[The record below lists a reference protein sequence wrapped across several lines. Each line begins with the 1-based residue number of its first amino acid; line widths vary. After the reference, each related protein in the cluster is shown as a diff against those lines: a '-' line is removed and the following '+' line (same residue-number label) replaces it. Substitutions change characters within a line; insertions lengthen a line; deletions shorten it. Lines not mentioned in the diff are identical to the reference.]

1 LHQSIKQPIRY
12 FLKKQS
18 EETASYLIAALAI
31 AASLIAKL
39 TGFTEYSD
47 AFYYLA
53 AFALIYGFI
62 VFVNSL
68 VRPMV
73 QSGLGKLILS
83 GAFVIGSG
91 ISLAMARQTINAELQ
106 VPSSAYPI
114 TQSLL
119 AVLLAPL
126 TLSICLALTSVFF
139 IVVGMFLSLTP
150 MRVTSMKSLLVGWKN
165 EALKGLEIVTNIVR
179 FIGLIVVISLA
190 MAFAKEN
197 DGYTETLASFT
208 KWFAYSF
215 ESETHSYCEI
225 ASGQRVTY
233 LSEKLIVISKWSE
246 DNDSYSFRVDKCIS
260 PLK

>member
-1 LHQSIKQPIRY
+1 MRQSIKQSIGD
-12 FLKKQS
+12 FLERQS
-18 EETASYLIAALAI
+18 EESASYIIAVLAI
-31 AASLIAKL
+31 AASLMAKL
-39 TGFTEYSD
+39 TGLTEYAD
-47 AFYYLA
+47 LLYYLG
-53 AFALIYGFI
+53 AFALTYGFI

-68 VRPMV
+68 VKPMV

-91 ISLAMARQTINAELQ
+91 ISLAMARQTINAELH
-106 VPSSAYPI
+106 VPSSAFPI

-119 AVLLAPL
+119 AVLLSPL

-139 IVVGMFLSLTP
+139 IIIGMLFSFMP
-150 MRVTSMKSLLVGWKN
+150 VRITSMRSLLAGRKN
-165 EALKGLEIVTNIVR
+165 NALSGLEIVTNIVR
-179 FIGLIVVISLA
+179 FTGLIVVISLA
-190 MAFAKEN
+190 MAFTKEN

-233 LSEKLIVISKWSE
+233 LSEKLIVISKRSE

>member
-1 LHQSIKQPIRY
+1 MRLSIKQSVQA
-12 FLKKQS
+12 FLEKQS
-18 EETASYLIAALAI
+18 EESASYIVAALAI
-31 AASLIAKL
+31 AASLMTKL
-39 TGFTEYSD
+39 AGFTEYAD
-47 AFYYLA
+47 LLYYLA

-62 VFVNSL
+62 VFINSL
-68 VRPMV
+68 VKPMV

-106 VPSSAYPI
+106 VPSSVYPI
-114 TQSLL
+114 TQSIL

-126 TLSICLALTSVFF
+126 TLSICLALTGVFF
-139 IVVGMFLSLTP
+139 IVLGMFLSLTP
-150 MRVTSMKSLLVGWKN
+150 IRVTSMKSLLVGWKN

-197 DGYTETLASFT
+197 DGYTEVLASFT

-215 ESETHSYCEI
+215 ESETHSYCAK
-225 ASGQRVTY
+225 ASGERVTY
-233 LSEKLIVISKWSE
+233 LSVKLIVISNRDSE
-246 DNDSYSFRVDKCIS
+246 SENYSFRVNNCIS
-260 PLK
+260 SLK